1 LKDIFQGQL
10 QLAVVD
16 TSPRY
21 LTEGSGALSG
31 FGGPE
36 LRIVEG
42 IEGFRAEIEMVPFE
56 RQWEAP
62 VDGESEWIR
71 LPALPVLLDCEAR
84 CVVADSLCEGSG
96 IEPLAGGSVGNS
108 NLLIGDELRAARIA
122 GSPQFKPTDLNR
134 F

>member
-1 LKDIFQGQL
+1 L

-16 TSPRY
+16 TSPHY

-84 CVVADSLCEGSG
+84 CVVADSLCEGKPFLE
-96 IEPLAGGSVGNS
+96 IIFCHQLQLSVIQRCRRDLPEG
-108 NLLIGDELRAARIA
+108 AR
-122 GSPQFKPTDLNR
+122 
-134 F
+134 